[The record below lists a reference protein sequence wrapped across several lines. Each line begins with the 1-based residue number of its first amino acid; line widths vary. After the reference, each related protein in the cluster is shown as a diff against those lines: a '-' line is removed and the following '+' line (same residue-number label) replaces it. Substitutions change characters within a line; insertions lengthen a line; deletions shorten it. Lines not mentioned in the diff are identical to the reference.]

1 MSMQNVSE
9 LIHPGQPPRR
19 FSGRSPPLSS
29 PRHHRIW
36 LKLKPALLKS
46 MITLS
51 DIHAAQ
57 SRLRTVTTRTHLIE
71 LDHSDSNRRL
81 FLKPENQQPIGAF
94 KLRGAYNKIASL
106 SEAERKRGVITY
118 SSGNH
123 AQGVAYS
130 ARALGVKAVIVMPNN
145 APTIKRE
152 ATAALGA
159 DIVLVGPGSDER
171 KAKAEQLA
179 AEHGYIIVPPYNDEK
194 IIAGQGTIGL
204 EILEDL
210 ILEDLIKEDLPEVEA
225 TVLAPVGGGGL
236 ISGVAAAI
244 KMTNPKVNVFG
255 VEPELAAD
263 AQASLRAG
271 KIIQFPADQVSRTI
285 ADGLRT
291 QSIGPI
297 NFDHMQCFVDGI
309 ITVSEDEIREAMKLL
324 VRNPAT
330 IAEPSG
336 AVATA
341 GFLFHAGQLPKTKLN
356 VAIISGGNIE
366 PAMLEQMR
374 SGQPG

>member
-1 MSMQNVSE
+1 
-9 LIHPGQPPRR
+9 
-19 FSGRSPPLSS
+19 
-29 PRHHRIW
+29 
-36 LKLKPALLKS
+36 
-46 MITLS
+46 MITLA
-51 DIHAAQ
+51 DLQAAQ
-57 SRLRTVTTRTHLIE
+57 KRLKGVTVRTSLVQFPLCAEDPRQ
-71 LDHSDSNRRL
+71 L

-106 SEAERKRGVITY
+106 SDGDRKRGVISY

-123 AQGVAYS
+123 AQGVAYA
-130 ARALGVKAVIVMPNN
+130 ARALHTKAVIVMPNN
-145 APTIKRE
+145 APAIKRE
-152 ATAALGA
+152 ATAKLGA
-159 DIVLVGPGSDER
+159 EIVLVGPASEER

-179 AEHGYIIVPPYNDEK
+179 AEHGYVIIPPYNDEK

-210 ILEDLIKEDLPEVEA
+210 PDVEC
-225 TVLAPVGGGGL
+225 VLSPVGGGGL

-244 KMTNPKVNVFG
+244 KLTNPRIKVIG

-263 AQASLRAG
+263 AQASLRSG
-271 KIIQFPADQVSRTI
+271 KIVQFPAEQVARTI

-297 NFDHMQCFVDGI
+297 NFEHIRAYVDDI
-309 ITVSEDEIREAMKLL
+309 ITVTEDEIRQAMQYLCA
-324 VRNPAT
+324 NPQT
-330 IAEPSG
+330 VAEPSG

-341 GFLFHAGQLPKTKLN
+341 GFISHAHELPKMKVA

-366 PAMLEQMR
+366 PAMLAELR
-374 SGQPG
+374 RG